1 MSLTEWL
8 LSVPCRLKFA
18 CFLFIL
24 YCNVFRRLSG
34 ALPQNSNAVRQSQP
48 FQNSRIEH
56 RLLNP
61 PVNPWIAVL
70 SHLRHYL
77 RFLVESWPARTKL
90 RTRPTILSFSPRPF
104 LASCLR
110 YACHVIG
117 QGSYSRMPLFTQSFS
132 CFLRLTSLGTSFW
145 LKMSSHLNVIHYCR
159 ADTASFSYFCLIT
172 RLLLFKPLDT
182 PMFCK
187 VEIRQNIM

>member
-48 FQNSRIEH
+48 SQNSRIGH

-61 PVNPWIAVL
+61 PVNPWIEAL

-77 RFLVESWPARTKL
+77 RFLVESWSARTKL
-90 RTRPTILSFSPRPF
+90 RTPDTSLSPSSTPFSVM
-104 LASCLR
+104 LSSCLSCDR
-110 YACHVIG
+110 TGELSPYAAIDTIFMFCWG
-117 QGSYSRMPLFTQSFS
+117 WLPLALLFGRKCLYIYTLLITIERTQ
-132 CFLRLTSLGTSFW
+132 
-145 LKMSSHLNVIHYCR
+145 HLLV
-159 ADTASFSYFCLIT
+159 SYFCLIARHT
-172 RLLLFKPLDT
+172 LFFKL
-182 PMFCK
+182 
-187 VEIRQNIM
+187 

>member
-48 FQNSRIEH
+48 FQNSRIGH

-61 PVNPWIAVL
+61 PVNPWIEAL

-77 RFLVESWPARTKL
+77 RFLVESWSARTKL
-90 RTRPTILSFSPRPF
+90 RTPDTSLSLPPRPL
-104 LASCLR
+104 LASCFR
-110 YACHVIG
+110 HVCHVIE
-117 QGSYSRMPLFTQSFS
+117 QESYPHMPLLTQFS
-132 CFLRLTSLGTSFW
+132 CFAEVDFPWHFFLAESVFTF
-145 LKMSSHLNVIHYCR
+145 
-159 ADTASFSYFCLIT
+159 
-172 RLLLFKPLDT
+172 
-182 PMFCK
+182 
-187 VEIRQNIM
+187 IRY

>member
-48 FQNSRIEH
+48 FQNSRIGQ
-56 RLLNP
+56 RLLNH
-61 PVNPWIAVL
+61 PVNPWIEAL

-77 RFLVESWPARTKL
+77 QFLVESWSARTKL
-90 RTRPTILSFSPRPF
+90 RTRGTSLSLPPRPL
-104 LASCLR
+104 LASCFR
-110 YACHVIG
+110 HVCHVIE
-117 QGSYSRMPLFTQSFS
+117 QESYPHMPLFIQFS
-132 CFLRLTSLGTSFW
+132 CFAEVDFPWHFFLAESVFTF
-145 LKMSSHLNVIHYCR
+145 
-159 ADTASFSYFCLIT
+159 
-172 RLLLFKPLDT
+172 
-182 PMFCK
+182 
-187 VEIRQNIM
+187 IRY

>member
-48 FQNSRIEH
+48 FQNSRIGH

-61 PVNPWIAVL
+61 PVNPWIEAL

-77 RFLVESWPARTKL
+77 RFLVESWSARTKL
-90 RTRPTILSFSPRPF
+90 RTPDTSLSLPPRPL
-104 LASCLR
+104 LASCFR
-110 YACHVIG
+110 HVCHVIE
-117 QGSYSRMPLFTQSFS
+117 QESYPHMPLLTQFSRFAEVDFPWHFFLAESVFTF
-132 CFLRLTSLGTSFW
+132 
-145 LKMSSHLNVIHYCR
+145 
-159 ADTASFSYFCLIT
+159 
-172 RLLLFKPLDT
+172 
-182 PMFCK
+182 
-187 VEIRQNIM
+187 IRY